1 MPEITSVAADLMK
14 IFAQREYNSKWYD
27 DTNAIELLKYLQ
39 TLAHAEN
46 VPTPKLDQ
54 YLAGEYPPVNMKCH
68 IVDTLCNQCG
78 MENVEESLDMTT
90 ISLEEYQEICKNIFP
105 DIILRIF
112 PEPVVKLDPYINLLP
127 IWWLELYRKVSDEVW
142 YGSDELRGTF
152 ALIRDYIY
160 LCVHDWELHTA
171 ELFFTSWNEYLLT
184 QKWPDRIA
192 ELESELQDAQE
203 YNRTADL
210 MLELQSRRMNALR
223 CAAEEHY
230 ITLTDAARRVLTVEF
245 NHNPCDKDV
254 RALAMWL
261 SRQLENAE
269 SIQLQPKRPRYFRC
283 EDVLNTFEKHSDI
296 KMTAEQMRIQILDA
310 GTPKSKI
317 S

>member
-1 MPEITSVAADLMK
+1 
-14 IFAQREYNSKWYD
+14 
-27 DTNAIELLKYLQ
+27 
-39 TLAHAEN
+39 
-46 VPTPKLDQ
+46 
-54 YLAGEYPPVNMKCH
+54 
-68 IVDTLCNQCG
+68 
-78 MENVEESLDMTT
+78 
-90 ISLEEYQEICKNIFP
+90 
-105 DIILRIF
+105 
-112 PEPVVKLDPYINLLP
+112 
-127 IWWLELYRKVSDEVW
+127 LELYRKVSDEVW
-142 YGSDELRGTF
+142 YGSDELRNVF
-152 ALIRDYIY
+152 ALIRDYIH
-160 LCVHDWELHTA
+160 LCVNDWSLHMA

-223 CAAEEHY
+223 SAAEEHY

-245 NHNPCDKDV
+245 DHNPCDKDV

-269 SIQLQPKRPRYFRC
+269 SIELQLKRPRYFRC
-283 EDVLNTFEKHSDI
+283 EDVLNAFEKHSDI